1 VCLMLWYLPVL
12 LLQPQ
17 ALDLPASD
25 KNPFTSRA
33 DVESGRRLFGGRC
46 AGCHGP
52 GGDGGKGANLGVSVL
67 PRAADDLSLYRVIR
81 YGIPDTEMPGTLLST
96 REVWQVAAFVR
107 TLGRVSRQNVPGD
120 PRRGAALVRG
130 KGGCLQCHTIGA
142 EGGRLGPSL
151 SDIGERRSA
160 AHLRA
165 KLLDPS
171 IDIPDQ
177 FRVVE
182 LKTENGMAVSGIRL
196 NEDTW
201 SIQMRDF
208 DGNLR
213 SFWKQ
218 NVTELKAHRR
228 TPMPSYRERLSKQE
242 IDDTVAYL
250 AGLRGAQ

>member
-1 VCLMLWYLPVL
+1 MLWYVPVL

-17 ALDLPASD
+17 ALDLPAVS
-25 KNPFTSRA
+25 KNPFTSQA
-33 DVESGRRLFGGRC
+33 DVENGRRLFGGRC

-52 GGDGGKGANLGVSVL
+52 GGDGGKGANLAVSML
-67 PRAADDLSLYRVIR
+67 PRAVDDLSLYSVIR
-81 YGIPDTEMPGTLLST
+81 YGIPDTEMPGTLLSM

-120 PRRGAALVRG
+120 PRRGAELLRG
-130 KGGCLQCHTIGA
+130 KAGCLQCHTIGS
-142 EGGRLGPSL
+142 EGGRMGPAL
-151 SDIGERRSA
+151 SDIGERRSPA
-160 AHLRA
+160 FLRT

-171 IDIPDQ
+171 TDIPDH
-177 FRVVE
+177 FRLLE
-182 LKTENGMAVSGIRL
+182 LKTGNGLAVSGIRL

-218 NVTELKAHRR
+218 DLAELKADRR

-242 IDDTVAYL
+242 LDDTVAYL
-250 AGLRGAQ
+250 AGLRGAP

>member
-1 VCLMLWYLPVL
+1 MLWYVPIL

-17 ALDLPASD
+17 ALDLPSVN
-25 KNPFTSRA
+25 KNPFTSPA
-33 DVESGRRLFGGRC
+33 DVENGRKLFGGRC
-46 AGCHGP
+46 AGCHVP
-52 GGDGGKGANLGVSVL
+52 GGDGGKGANLAVSML
-67 PRAADDLSLYRVIR
+67 PRAVDDLSLHSVIR
-81 YGIPDTEMPGTLLST
+81 YGIPDTEMPGTLLSM

-120 PRRGAALVRG
+120 ARRGAQLVRD
-130 KGGCLQCHTIGA
+130 KGGCLQCHTIGS
-142 EGGRLGPSL
+142 EGGRMGPAL
-151 SDIGERRSA
+151 SDIGDRRSPA
-160 AHLRA
+160 YLRA

-171 IDIPDQ
+171 TDIPEH

-182 LKTENGMAVSGIRL
+182 LKTSNGLAVSGTRL

-218 NVTELKAHRR
+218 DLAELKADRR

-242 IDDTVAYL
+242 LDDTIAYL
-250 AGLRGAQ
+250 AGLRGAP